1 MHKLAKFI
9 IDSRKIILVLFI
21 ALACLSVYTSQLTTV
36 ENDLYHFLPTDTET
50 RRGLNAMDGEFTT
63 YATADLMIE
72 HISYDD
78 ALDLSQDIAELDGVR
93 SASFDD
99 TEEHYKSG
107 TALITVNFA
116 GTVNDDVSKTALEA
130 VNALVGQRYDSENV
144 KLYTEV
150 GTNFSSQL
158 LGEML
163 IIGVLSVVTVI
174 ILLLLTSRS
183 YAEVPVLLITFAMA
197 AAIQQGSNFLFKE
210 ISYVANSVTLIL
222 QLALAIDYAI
232 MLCNRFAEERQHF
245 EAYDA
250 AIEALSKA
258 IPEISSSSLTT
269 IGGLVAM
276 TFMQFGLGGDL
287 GKVLIKSILI
297 SMLTVFL
304 LMPGLLLMFSRR
316 IEKTK
321 HRSFMPNINAIGRFA
336 WRSHKIVPP
345 VFIIIA
351 AAAFFFSSMCPFSYN
366 YSDDYPL
373 RLNESQKAHQD
384 IINTFGNNNMMALV
398 VPAGDYETQ
407 AEMLDEISQLDN
419 VTSVLGIASVKVA
432 GDYRLGDKL
441 SIAEFS
447 ELAGLDDTT
456 ASALFV
462 FYAARHADYDQV
474 ESNMREYK
482 VPLIDLFLFLH
493 DIAEEGSIELSQ
505 DKLDMIESLYAQLAD
520 AKAQLQGEHY
530 SRMLVYSG
538 TPVQSDES
546 YALIS
551 EIHGIAEEYY
561 GDDVY
566 VTGDATA
573 ARDLKDSFSTD
584 NIMVSALSALFV
596 VIVIMFVFRSA
607 GLSLLLIAVIQGSIW
622 LNFSISYFTQSP
634 VFFVGYLI
642 VSAIQMGANI
652 DYAIV
657 VSNRYLDLRNQ
668 NVSRRKS
675 IRLALNGALSTL
687 ITSGSILVIAGLLIG
702 FISTESIISVI
713 GLVLGRGTII
723 SLLLVLF
730 VLPQML
736 VWGDRFIM
744 RTTLRRRNRRLRPI
758 FSEDIEQIAQK
769 QRGTS
774 NK

>member
-9 IDSRKIILVLFI
+9 IDSRKIILLLFI

-36 ENDLYHFLPTDTET
+36 ENDLYHFLPADTET

-163 IIGVLSVVTVI
+163 IIGALSVVTVI

-183 YAEVPVLLITFAMA
+183 YAEVPVLLITFALA

-232 MLCNRFAEERQHF
+232 ILCNRFAEERQHF

-258 IPEISSSSLTT
+258 IPEIASSSLTT